1 MKKIVA
7 INSSKRKENT
17 YNLLIKIKEKLLKEE
32 MEVEIINLFDYNIS
46 ECRGCFNCIAKDKC
60 HIKDDT
66 EIIINKLLSC
76 DGIIL
81 SSPVYMSSITGKLKV
96 FIDRTSKW
104 FHRPELVKI
113 PILMVATTASSGLKD
128 TIKLMKKTIIAWGA
142 IPAGS
147 ITRNI
152 KNINNEV
159 KDDEIENFKKLLNSS
174 SKKYKP
180 TMDVLINYQIQ
191 RALANKLF
199 PLDKIYWKEKNYN
212 GDYYFNCKVNIFK
225 KIISKTFYNSFSKKV
240 KLANNSQY
248 EEENKMLSQNRIYS

>member
-1 MKKIVA
+1 
-7 INSSKRKENT
+7 
-17 YNLLIKIKEKLLKEE
+17 
-32 MEVEIINLFDYNIS
+32 
-46 ECRGCFNCIAKDKC
+46 
-60 HIKDDT
+60 
-66 EIIINKLLSC
+66 
-76 DGIIL
+76 
-81 SSPVYMSSITGKLKV
+81 MSSITGKLKV

-128 TIKLMKKTIIAWGA
+128 TIKLMRKTIMAWGA

-159 KDDEIENFKKLLNSS
+159 KDDEIENFKEILNSS

-180 TMDVLINYQIQ
+180 TIDVLINYQVQ
-191 RALANKLF
+191 RALANKVF

-240 KLANNSQY
+240 KRVDNVKYN
-248 EEENKMLSQNRIYS
+248 EENKVLSQNRTYS

>member
-46 ECRGCFNCIAKDKC
+46 ECRGCFNCIVKDKC

-66 EIIINKLLSC
+66 KIIINKLLSC

-113 PILMVATTASSGLKD
+113 PILIVATTASSGLKD

-159 KDDEIENFKKLLNSS
+159 KDDEIESFKKLLNSS
-174 SKKYKP
+174 SEKYKP
-180 TMDVLINYQIQ
+180 TMDVLINYQVQ
-191 RALANKLF
+191 RVLANKLF
-199 PLDKIYWKEKNYN
+199 SLDKIYWKEKNYN

-248 EEENKMLSQNRIYS
+248 EEENKMLSQNRIYN

>member
-46 ECRGCFNCIAKDKC
+46 ECRGCFNCIVKDKC

-66 EIIINKLLSC
+66 KIIINKLLSC

-113 PILMVATTASSGLKD
+113 PILIVATTASSGLKG

-159 KDDEIENFKKLLNSS
+159 KDDEIENFKRLINSS
-174 SKKYKP
+174 SEKYKP
-180 TMDVLINYQIQ
+180 TMDVLINYQVQ
-191 RALANKLF
+191 RVLANKLF

-248 EEENKMLSQNRIYS
+248 EEENKMLSQNRIYN